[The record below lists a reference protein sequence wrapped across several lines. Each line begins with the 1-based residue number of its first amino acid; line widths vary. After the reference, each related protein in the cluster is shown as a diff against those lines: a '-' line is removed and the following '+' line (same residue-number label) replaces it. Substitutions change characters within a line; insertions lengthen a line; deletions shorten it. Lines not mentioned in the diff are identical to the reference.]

1 MSTCG
6 YPQASW
12 RVNDPTIAGDFDIAY
27 AVYDGLTKANEIEG
41 MNFDLKTDWRGS
53 YTTNLT
59 LEYTH
64 IVRPGGAAIAEADW
78 GSCRGVNRNLYLTV
92 TRVKNST
99 VKAQPARTERQLQF
113 YPPGTKFAD
122 IDITFSNYR
131 GAAVLLKVVS
141 VAVAAGLAALAF

>member
-1 MSTCG
+1 M
-6 YPQASW
+6 
-12 RVNDPTIAGDFDIAY
+12 DFS
-27 AVYDGLTKANEIEG
+27 LKA
-41 MNFDLKTDWRGS
+41 DWRGNYAS
-53 YTTNLT
+53 NAT

-64 IVRPGGAAIAEADW
+64 IVQPDKGLVAEADW
-78 GSCRGVNRNLYLTV
+78 SSCRGVNRNLYLTV

-141 VAVAAGLAALAF
+141 VAFAAGLAALAF